1 MKIESWGVE
10 KYVRFFVSLL
20 LIISVT
26 YHVYPWKCFNLSQ
39 EFNVYIISLKCRY
52 TQPQFDRQASEL
64 QAQVEELV
72 ECYVLLW
79 QWVFVHDCHQT
90 APIVLF
96 EILIF
101 SCICVVPFPFET
113 NGCELSDT
121 VSSPKHIL
129 LNRHELTTENFHAQP
144 LCYTMAFNFNLL
156 LFTECLRS
164 KKFCGFIS
172 HIYASVFCSK
182 HMN

>member
-1 MKIESWGVE
+1 M
-10 KYVRFFVSLL
+10 
-20 LIISVT
+20 
-26 YHVYPWKCFNLSQ
+26 
-39 EFNVYIISLKCRY
+39 ISLKCRY

-79 QWVFVHDCHQT
+79 QWIFVHDCHQT

-113 NGCELSDT
+113 KGCELSDT
-121 VSSPKHIL
+121 VFSPKHIA
-129 LNRHELTTENFHAQP
+129 ESA
-144 LCYTMAFNFNLL
+144 
-156 LFTECLRS
+156 
-164 KKFCGFIS
+164 
-172 HIYASVFCSK
+172 
-182 HMN
+182 